1 MELILAFVVGVIVAG
16 TVAFIISK
24 KNQGNAESV
33 ETQIREKVLAETQVE
48 RLQAES
54 DLKSTIARL
63 TADKEH
69 LLHEVES
76 LKLDKNAYVQKANEL
91 SQENTRLQA
100 ELKGVQERLDAQVAH
115 EQQEAENRDQREERA
130 KKDREAQ
137 FAEQINLLKSTFE
150 ATSQKLLKER
160 SDDLKG
166 VNKEQMDNITKPFF
180 KEMEELRKMID
191 ETKTG
196 TDKTITELGATIK
209 TVMDRSEQMS
219 KDTQNLAEALKN
231 RGKVQGDW
239 GEQVLENILRDSG
252 LRENEEYFVQ
262 QSTKDEER
270 NDKRPDIIVRC
281 ADGTKVVIDSK
292 VSLTAYT
299 DYIGAEN
306 EEERKAAI
314 KANRES
320 IWNHVKE
327 LADKDYT
334 KLVQQSVPMV
344 LMFVPNE
351 GSYILALN
359 DDPQIGQKAF
369 SKGVLI
375 INPTNLMLA
384 LKLILQTW
392 RNTRQEESCQKIID
406 AAKKIYE
413 KYCTFTD
420 SMNEVGEQ
428 LSRAQK
434 SYDKAVGQMKEG
446 RGNLSGCINGLID
459 LGVQSS
465 KKINDKMIPPSET
478 I

>member
-33 ETQIREKVLAETQVE
+33 EAQIREKVLAETQVE

-63 TADKEH
+63 TVDKEH

-76 LKLDKNAYVQKANEL
+76 FRFDKNAHAQKANEL

-180 KEMEELRKMID
+180 KEMEELRKMIG

-299 DYIGAEN
+299 DYIGAET

-320 IWNHVKE
+320 IWSHVKE

-334 KLVQQSVPMV
+334 KLVQQFVPMV

>member
-180 KEMEELRKMID
+180 KEMEELRKMIG

-270 NDKRPDIIVRC
+270 NDKRPDIVVRC

-299 DYIGAEN
+299 DYIGAET

-320 IWNHVKE
+320 IWSHVKE

>member
-180 KEMEELRKMID
+180 KEKEELRKMID

-299 DYIGAEN
+299 DYIGAET

>member
-1 MELILAFVVGVIVAG
+1 MELFLAFIVGLIVAG
-16 TVAFIISK
+16 AVAFIIAK
-24 KNQGNAESV
+24 KNQGSAESV

-48 RLQAES
+48 RLKAES
-54 DLKSTIARL
+54 DLKTTVARL

-69 LLHEVES
+69 LQSEVES
-76 LKLDKNAYVQKANEL
+76 LKNDKRNADQRANEL
-91 SQENTRLQA
+91 NDENTHLQA
-100 ELKGVQERLDAQVAH
+100 DLKGVQERLEAQLAH

-137 FAEQINLLKSTFE
+137 YAEQINLLKSTFE

-180 KEMEELRKMID
+180 KEMEELRKMIG
-191 ETKTG
+191 ETKSG

-209 TVMDRSEQMS
+209 TVMERSEQMS

-239 GEQVLENILRDSG
+239 GEQVLENILHDSG
-252 LRENEEYFVQ
+252 LRENVEYTAQ
-262 QSTKDEER
+262 YNTKDEER
-270 NDKRPDIIVRC
+270 KDKRPDIVVHC
-281 ADGTKVVIDSK
+281 ADGTQVIIDSK

-314 KANRES
+314 KANHES
-320 IWNHVKE
+320 IWNHVNE
-327 LADKDYT
+327 LADKDYS
-334 KLVQQSVPMV
+334 KLVPGSMPVV

-359 DDPQIGQKAF
+359 HDPQIGQKAF
-369 SKGVLI
+369 NKGVLI

-413 KYCTFTD
+413 KYCTFTET
-420 SMNEVGEQ
+420 MNDIGKQ
-428 LSRAQK
+428 LKNANE
-434 SYDKAVGQMKEG
+434 SYEKAINQMRDGK
-446 RGNLSGCINGLID
+446 GNLSGCINGLIE
-459 LGVQSS
+459 LGVQSP
-465 KKINDKMIPPSET
+465 KKINDKMLPPSES
-478 I
+478 

>member
-33 ETQIREKVLAETQVE
+33 EAQIREKVLAETQVE

-63 TADKEH
+63 TVDKEH

-76 LKLDKNAYVQKANEL
+76 FRFDKNAYAQKANEL

-180 KEMEELRKMID
+180 KEMEELRKMIG

-262 QSTKDEER
+262 QNTKDEER

-299 DYIGAEN
+299 DYIGAET

-320 IWNHVKE
+320 IWSHVKE

>member
-1 MELILAFVVGVIVAG
+1 MELFLAFIVGLIVAG
-16 TVAFIISK
+16 AVAFIIAK
-24 KNQGNAESV
+24 KNKGNAESV

-48 RLQAES
+48 RLNAES
-54 DLKSTIARL
+54 ELKLAVARL
-63 TADKEH
+63 TTDNEH
-69 LLHEVES
+69 LQSEVES
-76 LKLDKNAYVQKANEL
+76 LKSDNRNAAQRANEL
-91 SQENTRLQA
+91 NEENSRLQA
-100 ELKGVQERLDAQVAH
+100 DLQGAKERLEAQLAH

-180 KEMEELRKMID
+180 KEMEELRKMIG
-191 ETKTG
+191 ESKNG

-209 TVMDRSEQMS
+209 TVMERSEQMS

-239 GEQVLENILRDSG
+239 GEQVLENILHDSG
-252 LRENEEYFVQ
+252 LRENEEYTAQ
-262 QSTKDEER
+262 YNTKDDER
-270 NDKRPDIIVRC
+270 KDKRPDIVVHC
-281 ADGTKVVIDSK
+281 ADGTQVIIDSK

-314 KANRES
+314 KANHES

-327 LADKDYT
+327 LAEKDYS
-334 KLVQQSVPMV
+334 KLVPGSMPVV

-359 DDPQIGQKAF
+359 HDPQIGQKAF
-369 SKGVLI
+369 NKGVLI

-413 KYCTFTD
+413 KYCSFTD

-446 RGNLSGCINGLID
+446 RGNLSGCINGLIE
-459 LGVQSS
+459 LGVQSP
-465 KKINDKMIPPSET
+465 KKINDKMLPPSEN
-478 I
+478 

>member
-1 MELILAFVVGVIVAG
+1 MELILAFIVGLAVAG
-16 TVAFIISK
+16 ATAFIINK

-48 RLQAES
+48 RLKAES
-54 DLKSTIARL
+54 DLKSEVSRL

-69 LLHEVES
+69 LQNEVEA
-76 LKLDKNAYVQKANEL
+76 LKSDSRDAAQKVNRLNDENA
-91 SQENTRLQA
+91 RLQA
-100 ELKGVQERLDAQVAH
+100 DLKGAQERLDAQVAH
-115 EQQEAENRDQREERA
+115 ERQEAENRDQREERA

-137 FAEQINLLKSTFE
+137 FAEQIDLLKSTFE
-150 ATSQKLLKER
+150 ATSQRLLKER

-166 VNKEQMDNITKPFF
+166 VNREQMDNITKPFF
-180 KEMEELRKMID
+180 KEMEELRKMIG
-191 ETKTG
+191 ETKSDTG
-196 TDKTITELGATIK
+196 KTINELGATIK

-219 KDTQNLAEALKN
+219 KEAKNLTEALKN

-252 LRENEEYFVQ
+252 LRKDVEYFVQ
-262 QSTKDEER
+262 NSTKDEEHR
-270 NDKRPDIIVRC
+270 EKRPDIVVCC
-281 ADGTKVVIDSK
+281 ADGSKVVIDSK

-299 DYIGAEN
+299 DYIGAET
-306 EEERKAAI
+306 EEERKTAI

-327 LADKDYT
+327 LAEKDYS
-334 KLVQQSVPMV
+334 KLVPQSVPMV

-369 SKGVLI
+369 NKGVLI

-392 RNTRQEESCQKIID
+392 RNTRQEESCLKIIE
-406 AAKKIYE
+406 AAKKVYE

-428 LSRAQK
+428 LGRAQK
-434 SYDKAVGQMKEG
+434 SYDKAVRACRAPRKSTRTCSRHRKQPLCKPISF
-446 RGNLSGCINGLID
+446 LKSC
-459 LGVQSS
+459 Q
-465 KKINDKMIPPSET
+465 KY
-478 I
+478 

>member
-33 ETQIREKVLAETQVE
+33 EAQIREKVLAETQVE

-63 TADKEH
+63 TVDKEH

-76 LKLDKNAYVQKANEL
+76 FRFDKNAHAQKANEL

-180 KEMEELRKMID
+180 KEMEELRKMIG

-262 QSTKDEER
+262 QSTKDEEH
-270 NDKRPDIIVRC
+270 NDKRPDIVVRC

-299 DYIGAEN
+299 DYIGAET

-320 IWNHVKE
+320 IWSHVKE

>member
-33 ETQIREKVLAETQVE
+33 EAQIREKVLAETQVE

-63 TADKEH
+63 TVDKEH

-76 LKLDKNAYVQKANEL
+76 FRFDKNAHAQKANEL

-180 KEMEELRKMID
+180 KEMEELRKMIG

-299 DYIGAEN
+299 DYIGAET

-320 IWNHVKE
+320 IWSHVKE

-334 KLVQQSVPMV
+334 KLVQQFSCSCPT
-344 LMFVPNE
+344 
-351 GSYILALN
+351 
-359 DDPQIGQKAF
+359 KAAT
-369 SKGVLI
+369 SL
-375 INPTNLMLA
+375 
-384 LKLILQTW
+384 
-392 RNTRQEESCQKIID
+392 R
-406 AAKKIYE
+406 
-413 KYCTFTD
+413 
-420 SMNEVGEQ
+420 
-428 LSRAQK
+428 
-434 SYDKAVGQMKEG
+434 
-446 RGNLSGCINGLID
+446 
-459 LGVQSS
+459 
-465 KKINDKMIPPSET
+465 
-478 I
+478 

>member
-1 MELILAFVVGVIVAG
+1 MELILAFVVGLIVAG
-16 TVAFIISK
+16 VAAFIVTK
-24 KNQGNAESV
+24 KIRGSAESV
-33 ETQIREKVLAETQVE
+33 EAQIRERVLAETQVE
-48 RLQAES
+48 RLNAES
-54 DLKSTIARL
+54 ELKSTVARL

-69 LLHEVES
+69 LQSEVES
-76 LKLDKNAYVQKANEL
+76 LKSDNRNAAQRANEL
-91 SQENTRLQA
+91 NDENARLQA
-100 ELKGVQERLDAQVAH
+100 DLKGARERLEAQLEH
-115 EQQEAENRDQREERA
+115 EKQETENRDQREELA
-130 KKDREAQ
+130 KKDREEQ
-137 FAEQINLLKSTFE
+137 FEKQISMLKSAFE

-160 SDDLKG
+160 SEDLKG

-180 KEMEELRKMID
+180 KEMEELRKMIG

-219 KDTQNLAEALKN
+219 KDTQNSAEALKN

-252 LRENEEYFVQ
+252 LRENVEYSAQ
-262 QSTKDEER
+262 YSTKDEDR
-270 NDKRPDIIVRC
+270 KDKRPDIVVHC
-281 ADGTKVVIDSK
+281 ADGTEVIIDSK

-299 DYIGAEN
+299 DYIGAES

-314 KANRES
+314 KANHES

-327 LADKDYT
+327 LADKDYS
-334 KLVQQSVPMV
+334 KLVPGSMPVV

-359 DDPQIGQKAF
+359 HDPQIGQKAF
-369 SKGVLI
+369 NKGVLI
-375 INPTNLMLA
+375 INPTNVMLA

-413 KYCTFTD
+413 KYCSFAD
-420 SMNEVGEQ
+420 SMSEVGDK
-428 LSRAQK
+428 LSSAQK
-434 SYDKAVGQMKEG
+434 SYDKAVSQMKEG
-446 RGNLSGCINGLID
+446 RGNLSGCINGLIE
-459 LGVQSS
+459 LGVEST
-465 KKINDKMIPPSET
+465 KKINEKMLPPSET
-478 I
+478 